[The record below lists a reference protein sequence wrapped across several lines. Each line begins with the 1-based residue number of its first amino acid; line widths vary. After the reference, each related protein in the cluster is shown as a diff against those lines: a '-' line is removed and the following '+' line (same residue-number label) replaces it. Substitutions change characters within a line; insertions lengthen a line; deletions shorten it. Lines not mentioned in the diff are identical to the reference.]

1 MVKTSIHTFSIQG
14 VITNRIFSNNKYF
27 LGFWSGQI
35 INCNIGC
42 QASNIFYL
50 LIVKADSL
58 LQHIGKDQSDCRWL
72 ELNKYFYCQIL
83 SKYPIDLIDNNSQSR
98 LVKLNFWIEEIITKY
113 FQTKHPNSQ
122 IVIVSLV
129 STVQDV
135 PKICELDRH
144 LVVG

>member
-1 MVKTSIHTFSIQG
+1 M
-14 VITNRIFSNNKYF
+14 FSNNKYF

-83 SKYPIDLIDNNSQSR
+83 SKYPIDLIDNNSLSR
-98 LVKLNFWIEEIITKY
+98 LIKWNFWIDENITKY
-113 FQTKHPNSQ
+113 FQTQHPHSK
-122 IVIVSLV
+122 IVTVSPV

-135 PKICELDRH
+135 QKICELHRMASIALSDTTIRDT
-144 LVVG
+144 L

>member
-1 MVKTSIHTFSIQG
+1 M
-14 VITNRIFSNNKYF
+14 FSNNKYF

>member
-1 MVKTSIHTFSIQG
+1 M
-14 VITNRIFSNNKYF
+14 FSNNKYF

-98 LVKLNFWIEEIITKY
+98 LVKLNFWIEEIKTKY